1 MKIVQTPP
9 KTGEE
14 FIVAWFD
21 DGEAKSR
28 RLRYNLDDCHFERE
42 FALSGFYPA
51 GDKYMQALC
60 KDSLIIIEG

>member
-1 MKIVQTPP
+1 MKIVEAPP

-21 DGEAKSR
+21 DGEAKSK
-28 RLRYNLDDCHFERE
+28 RLRYNKELQLFEMLSSE
-42 FALSGFYPA
+42 FGWMSFTGRFMKAMA
-51 GDKYMQALC
+51 